1 MPIKYLRVSKN
12 ISQKDMAAKLNIDP
26 SYLSKIEKGTKTP
39 SFELGLRI
47 AMILDV
53 CPFAL
58 SDEYTKKM
66 LEQNKNRYHM
76 CHKCYLD
83 DFDNKKGKCGNFG
96 EKVCAIKSI
105 PKDKDNTKEKGD

>member
-1 MPIKYLRVSKN
+1 MPIKYLRMHKN
-12 ISQKDMAAKLNIDP
+12 ISQKQMAAKLNIDP
-26 SYLSKIEKGTKTP
+26 SYLSKIEHGVKTP

-47 AMILDV
+47 AMLLDV

-76 CHKCYLD
+76 CEKCYLD
-83 DFDNKKGKCGNFG
+83 DYDIKKGKCENFG
-96 EKVCAIKSI
+96 KKICIIKNI
-105 PKDKDNTKEKGD
+105 PVEEKEKGD